1 MPLEITPASDS
12 DYSIITN
19 LARFY
24 IYDMSEYTGWN
35 FPADGL
41 FDSENQFANYWGHP
55 GKRIWPQAW
64 LGFPF
69 LIRVDGH
76 PAGFALVKR
85 ICESPPT
92 FDMGEFFIA
101 RRHRGQGIGRRVART
116 LFDRF
121 AGRWVIREMP
131 ANKPAQAFWR
141 RTIADY
147 TAGVFTETQEVFE
160 AYDHSEF
167 VVQRFEAR
175 PPAAS

>member
-1 MPLEITPASDS
+1 MPLEITPALES
-12 DYSIITN
+12 DYPIITN

-24 IYDMSEYTGWN
+24 IYDMSEFTGWN

-41 FDSENQFANYWGHP
+41 FDSENQFANYWGRP
-55 GKRIWPQAW
+55 GKRIWPQTW

-85 ICESPPT
+85 ICEAPPS

-101 RRHRGQGIGRRVART
+101 RQHRRKGIGRLAAVR

-121 AGRWVIREMP
+121 PGRWEVREMP

-141 RTIADY
+141 RTIAAY
-147 TAGVFTETQEVFE
+147 TGGVFTETQEVF
-160 AYDHSEF
+160 ADYDNREF
-167 VVQRFEAR
+167 VVQRFETR
-175 PPAAS
+175 PPAGS